1 MAHLG
6 NGSSINANKSMIMT
20 SKKSVLQS
28 GARKEAEK
36 SNPRDSREPKRKLW
50 FSSLVLALLIAFI
63 LLAFDFSSLTVQQWK
78 LGQVA
83 ATDVYSPSRLTITD
97 GTLTVDYL
105 SGEVV
110 VRKGEKITAPICVA
124 LNVISDQSRF
134 SALPRT
140 IGFLLLLLVIGHIIN
155 KFFKV
160 NDIKW
165 LENKRSLNLFL
176 VTLTLTIMG
185 IKLIGYFGGTFQTF
199 VLLNPVPV
207 ASILLALLLGYD
219 ASTIATIV
227 LAPIFGIIVAGG
239 GQSMAVAYALLGSFG
254 ASLMVGP
261 TSSVRKD
268 IFKAT
273 VLLSAVNGT
282 LLFSFILFNYLPGS
296 QVPIAESWA
305 LFVSG
310 LLNGALVFLVVTG
323 LVPLLEKSFEVTT
336 VSTLQQ
342 LIDPS
347 QPLMKRLISEAPG
360 TFHHSLNV
368 ATLAEAAA
376 RVIGC
381 SGDLARAGAMYHDI
395 GKLKRPLFFSE
406 NQHGGVYYHDN
417 MSPHLSCLIITSH
430 RKDGV
435 EMAEKEGL
443 PESICDI
450 ISQHHGTD
458 LVSYFFH
465 GAKQN
470 EGKGEIDEQ
479 SFRYPGPKPQSKEA
493 AIVMLADSCEAATRS
508 LQNPTSGT
516 INKLVTKI
524 TNDRYIDGQFDECY
538 LNKKEIKMVSECLTL
553 NLAGMYHSRVA
564 YPDENDLIAKPTNR
578 QEQPLSSQVG

>member
-1 MAHLG
+1 MAQLTKG
-6 NGSSINANKSMIMT
+6 ATTSPNKST
-20 SKKSVLQS
+20 VLSTKKSILS
-28 GARKEAEK
+28 NTPRRDLEK
-36 SNPRDSREPKRKLW
+36 SNPRASREPRRRLW
-50 FSSLVLALLIAFI
+50 LTSLVTALLIAFV
-63 LLAFDFSSLTVQQWK
+63 LLAFDFSSLGVQQWK
-78 LGQVA
+78 VGQIA
-83 ATDVYSPSRLTITD
+83 ATDVYSPSGLTIKD
-97 GTLTVDYL
+97 GALTSSYL

-110 VRKGEKITAPICVA
+110 VRKGEKVTAPICVV
-124 LNVISDQSRF
+124 LNVISAQSRF

-140 IGFLLLLLVIGHIIN
+140 IGFLFLLLVIGHIIN
-155 KFFKV
+155 KFFKARE
-160 NDIKW
+160 IKW

-176 VTLTLTIMG
+176 VTLTLTIFG

-207 ASILLALLLGYD
+207 ASILLALLLGYE
-219 ASTIATIV
+219 ASTIATVV
-227 LAPIFGIIVAGG
+227 LSPIFGIIVAGG

-261 TSSVRKD
+261 ASSVRKD

-273 VLLSAVNGT
+273 VLLSAVNGC
-282 LLFSFILFNYLPGS
+282 LLFSFILFNYLPGA
-296 QVPIAESWA
+296 QVPLAESWT
-305 LFVSG
+305 LFTSG

-323 LVPLLEKSFEVTT
+323 LVPLFEKSFEVTT

-342 LIDPS
+342 LADPS
-347 QPLMKRLISEAPG
+347 QPLMRRLISEAPG

-368 ATLAEAAA
+368 ASLAEAAV
-376 RVIGC
+376 RVIGG
-381 SGDLARAGAMYHDI
+381 SADLARAGAMYHDI

-406 NQHGGVYYHDN
+406 NQHGGVNYHDN
-417 MSPHLSCLIITSH
+417 ISPHLSRLIITSH
-430 RKDGV
+430 RKDGI

-443 PESICDI
+443 PESVCDI

-458 LVSYFFH
+458 LVSYFFY
-465 GAKQN
+465 GAKQS
-470 EGKGEIDEQ
+470 EEKGEIDEQ
-479 SFRYPGPKPQSKEA
+479 SFRYPGPKPQSREA

-508 LQNPTSGT
+508 LENPTSGT

-524 TNDRYIDGQFDECY
+524 TNDKYINGQFDECH

-564 YPDENDLIAKPTNR
+564 YPDENDLVAKPINR
-578 QEQPLSSQVG
+578 QDQSLSSQVG